1 MDSVNAK
8 ALIYL
13 DQNILGLCAEGT
25 ISIRAEEDQLFIYSD
40 EHYREISRSATPELF
55 LEVLQQLKAR
65 RLRIQIDESWKMTG
79 NAIIGGEVDVAA
91 DYRSFL
97 EAIAEHPPLEDSF
110 DPLLSWINGGENEE
124 VHEEMVEE
132 QRRQL
137 HQLIQPLNS
146 PEAHRRIEESAD
158 AFQETVTAMTAQ
170 DNDIQKNRNRLGVGK
185 GKIGNLDAGTA
196 LEEIWA
202 ILEPMCGEMT
212 ARQFFGFD
220 PQEWNPELEIPLSV
234 GICSCCAV
242 LDVLGYQ
249 AERKTRRLDKMP
261 NIRSDASHLGAASF
275 CHSLVSA
282 DRRLIAR
289 AEAIFSF
296 VGIKIHTTLVSVSNE

>member
-1 MDSVNAK
+1 MENANSK

-25 ISIRAEEDQLFIYSD
+25 ISIRAEENQTFIYSD
-40 EHYREISRSATPELF
+40 EHYREIARSSTPEPF
-55 LEVLQQLKAR
+55 LEIIQKLKAR
-65 RLRIQIDESWKMTG
+65 RLRIQMDESRKMTG

-91 DYRSFL
+91 DYRFFL
-97 EAIAEHPPLEDSF
+97 ETIAEHPPLEDSF

-124 VHEEMVEE
+124 VHEEMAEE

-146 PEAHRRIEESAD
+146 LEAHRCIEESAD
-158 AFQETVTAMTAQ
+158 AFQETVTEMTAQ

-185 GKIGNLDAGTA
+185 GKIGNLDTETA
-196 LEEIWA
+196 LEKIWS
-202 ILEPMCGEMT
+202 IIGPKCGEMT

-220 PQEWNPELEIPLSV
+220 PQEWNPEPKIPLYL

-249 AERKTRRLDKMP
+249 AERKARQLDKMP

-275 CHSLVSA
+275 CHRLVSA

-289 AEAIFSF
+289 AKAIFSF
-296 VGIKIHTTLVSVSNE
+296 VGIEVQTTLVTVSSE